1 MSEKVEEKKDE
12 KEEFKII
19 KVIVKNIK
27 FSLFKFVFGLEQG
40 IDNIYF
46 DTYGQ
51 YSFLKEAQLTSDW
64 KVEYEY
70 NAFTYMLISN
80 KNYNFTFISTNYYW
94 KEIEFQDK
102 NKKVLARLRCVKS
115 QKVYQVEF
123 LQSVFSYDDI
133 IFIMDKVIR
142 CLHTRMN
149 QNGYFLINS
158 MDFI

>member
-19 KVIVKNIK
+19 KVIVKNSK
-27 FSLFKFVFGLEQG
+27 FSLIKLLLGFERG

-64 KVEYEY
+64 KVENGS
-70 NAFTYMLISN
+70 NAFTYCQILISN
-80 KNYNFTFISTNYYW
+80 KNYNFTIIFNNEYL
-94 KEIEFQDK
+94 KEIQFQDK

-158 MDFI
+158 

>member
-1 MSEKVEEKKDE
+1 MSEKVEERKEE

-19 KVIVKNIK
+19 KVIVKNSK
-27 FSLFKFVFGLEQG
+27 FSLITLLLGFEQG

-64 KVEYEY
+64 KVEYVY
-70 NAFTYMLISN
+70 TFSYCQIFN
-80 KNYNFTFISTNYYW
+80 KNYNFTFISDDKYL
-94 KEIEFQDK
+94 KEIQFQDK
-102 NKKVLARLRCVKS
+102 NKKILARLRCIKS
-115 QKVYQVEF
+115 QKLHQVEF
-123 LQSVFSYDDI
+123 LQSVFAYDDI